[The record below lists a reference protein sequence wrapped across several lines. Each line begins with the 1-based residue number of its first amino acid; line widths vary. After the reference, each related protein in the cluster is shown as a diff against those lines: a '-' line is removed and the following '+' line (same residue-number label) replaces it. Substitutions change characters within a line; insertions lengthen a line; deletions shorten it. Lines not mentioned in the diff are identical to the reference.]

1 MAEYTPGRAAASAG
15 ASRDARTA
23 TVLARWPVIAE
34 PWAQVVERRRTGA
47 VGDAAPARPAPPGPA
62 APEAPIT
69 PLQAINR
76 ALGLPDDD
84 GLDAVQQRRATGNPG
99 TAAPHRS
106 VG

>member
-1 MAEYTPGRAAASAG
+1 MAEYTPGRSAGSAG
-15 ASRDARTA
+15 ASRDARHA

-47 VGDAAPARPAPPGPA
+47 VGDAAPARPAPAEPK
-62 APEAPIT
+62 APIT

-84 GLDAVQQRRATGNPG
+84 GLGAVQQRRATGNPG
-99 TAAPHRS
+99 AAAPHRS